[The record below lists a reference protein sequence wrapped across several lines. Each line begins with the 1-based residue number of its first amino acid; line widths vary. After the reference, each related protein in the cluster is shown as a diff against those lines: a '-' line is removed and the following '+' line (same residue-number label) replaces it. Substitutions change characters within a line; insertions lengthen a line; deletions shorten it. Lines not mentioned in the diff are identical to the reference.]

1 MLNCES
7 GPDSFE
13 LHSFHSVVELIYT
26 RMLILKVIFP
36 LQCVLLKATMTRKDV
51 CFNIADY

>member
-7 GPDSFE
+7 GPDSSE
-13 LHSFHSVVELIYT
+13 LRSFQSVVELIYT

-36 LQCVLLKATMTRKDV
+36 LQCVLLKAAMTRKDV